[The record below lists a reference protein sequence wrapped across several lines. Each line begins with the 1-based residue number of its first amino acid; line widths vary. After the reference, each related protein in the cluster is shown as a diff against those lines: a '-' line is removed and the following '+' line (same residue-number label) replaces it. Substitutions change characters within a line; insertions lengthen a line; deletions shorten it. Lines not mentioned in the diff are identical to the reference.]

1 MSLQEFKSNL
11 LGGGARPNQF
21 RVELTFP
28 GLAQNASEAGRRAQ
42 FLCTAASL
50 PGSEIGVAEVYFRG
64 RRLPLAGERRFAPWQ
79 VSILNDTDFIIRNSL
94 ESWANAINDLQ
105 FNTGVTT
112 ASAYSSDML
121 VHQLDR
127 NGQTLKSYKFVGAWP
142 AQIDP
147 IQLDFSTNDQVETF
161 SVTFEYA
168 HFETDFTTA
177 SVGLTVNV

>member
-11 LGGGARPNQF
+11 LGGGARANQF

-50 PGSEIGVAEVYFRG
+50 PAFEMGVAPVFFRG
-64 RRLPLAGERRFAPWQ
+64 RELPLAGERKFNPWT
-79 VSILNDTDFIIRNSL
+79 VTILNDTDFTIRNAF
-94 ESWANAINDLQ
+94 ESWSNAINDLT

-112 ASAYSSDML
+112 PSAYSADMS

-142 AQIDP
+142 QSIAEIP
-147 IQLDFSTNDQVETF
+147 LSFNTNDQVEEF
-161 SVTFEYA
+161 QVTLVYA
-168 HFETDFTTA
+168 NFETDFNTPNIGFT
-177 SVGLTVNV
+177 LNV